1 MTNEASRMPNPYG
14 VQSVRNAMRL
24 LKLLRSRTWIGVTE
38 AGEEL
43 GLGKST
49 VHRIFATLEEEG
61 FIQRDRVKRG
71 YRIGPALFDLGLAAV
86 GDLDV
91 RRKARRPMEVLRNH
105 CGETVNLH
113 VLEGNHTR
121 VVDGVESNSTVRVT
135 SRIGVALP
143 ANSTAAGKVL
153 LATKK
158 TEEVEALFPNG
169 PVPVTTAT
177 ITQFAALHAELAEVR
192 RRGFATSFSESA
204 EGLHGV
210 AVLIVNRAREP
221 IAALAVAAPGGRL
234 PGSKVPELATL
245 LRGAA
250 DDVRRAL
257 L

>member
-1 MTNEASRMPNPYG
+1 MANNSSRSANPYG

-24 LKLLRSRTWIGVTE
+24 LNLLRSRAYIGVTE

-43 GLGKST
+43 GMNKST
-49 VHRIFATLEEEG
+49 IHRLFVTLEEEG

-71 YRIGPALFDLGLAAV
+71 YRIGPALFDLGLSAV

-91 RRKARRPMEVLRNH
+91 RVKARQPMELLRDR

-121 VVDGVESNSTVRVT
+121 VVDGVESQNTVRVT
-135 SRIGVALP
+135 SRVGVALP

-153 LATKK
+153 LAAMQPKA
-158 TEEVEALFPNG
+158 VEAFFPNG
-169 PVPVTTAT
+169 PTPVTAAT
-177 ITQFAALHAELAEVR
+177 ITQMNALHAELTEVR
-192 RRGFATSFSESA
+192 QRGFATSFGGSA

-210 AVLIVNRAREP
+210 AVLILNRSREP
-221 IAALAVAAPGGRL
+221 IAALAIAAPGGRL
-234 PGSKVPELATL
+234 PGSRVPELASQ
-245 LRGAA
+245 LRAA
-250 DDVRRAL
+250 VDDIARAL